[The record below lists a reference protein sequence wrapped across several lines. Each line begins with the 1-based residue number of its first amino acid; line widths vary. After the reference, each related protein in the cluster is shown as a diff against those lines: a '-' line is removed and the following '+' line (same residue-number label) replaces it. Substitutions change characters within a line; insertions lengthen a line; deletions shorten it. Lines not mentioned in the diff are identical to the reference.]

1 MSILPNKCVF
11 MLITIPYNN
20 MINLTQSKELSLAH
34 LNSTTIM
41 SSCLDV
47 NLNVIRMLAVIYLAA
62 SVLNTE
68 SASKAAYHKKMH

>member
-34 LNSTTIM
+34 STTIM